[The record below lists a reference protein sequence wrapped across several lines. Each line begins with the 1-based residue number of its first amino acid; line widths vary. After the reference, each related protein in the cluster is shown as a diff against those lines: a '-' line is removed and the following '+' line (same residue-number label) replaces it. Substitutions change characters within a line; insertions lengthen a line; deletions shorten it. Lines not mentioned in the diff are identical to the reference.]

1 MARKLSPGAVPHGSV
16 CPTLRLR
23 SAAMDEL
30 GSARVAVGRAEEYVQ
45 RAIARVR
52 SSQDVAWV
60 SVLASRYREELYG
73 AIQDLVGFR
82 DALESL
88 RARLA

>member
-1 MARKLSPGAVPHGSV
+1 MSTGAVPHGSV
-16 CPTLRLR
+16 SPTLRLR
-23 SAAMDEL
+23 FAAMDEL
-30 GSARVAVGRAEEYVQ
+30 GSARVALGKAIDDVQ
-45 RAIARVR
+45 RAISRVR
-52 SSQDVAWV
+52 AAQQVDWV

-73 AIQDLVGFR
+73 AIQDLAAFR